1 MEIFYYLLKEPNLE
15 TLDQYVKCFEP
26 TKGNKDNK
34 KYLEVLIGLLTGI
47 GFDNYLNK
55 KEISF
60 LNNWLTKNQL
70 PYEYANIVKELKLF
84 EK

>member
-1 MEIFYYLLKEPNLE
+1 MLNALNQPKEIKII
-15 TLDQYVKCFEP
+15 
-26 TKGNKDNK
+26 K

-60 LNNWLTKNQL
+60 LN
-70 PYEYANIVKELKLF
+70 
-84 EK
+84 

>member
-1 MEIFYYLLKEPNLE
+1 MYGNILLFIERTKLE

-55 KEISF
+55 K
-60 LNNWLTKNQL
+60 
-70 PYEYANIVKELKLF
+70 KLVF
-84 EK
+84 

>member
-34 KYLEVLIGLLTGI
+34 KYLKVLIGLLTGI
-47 GFDNYLNK
+47 GFDN
-55 KEISF
+55 
-60 LNNWLTKNQL
+60 
-70 PYEYANIVKELKLF
+70 
-84 EK
+84 